1 MIAGSTGAAGRVG
14 SIGST
19 LRWHRSS
26 PLLAIV
32 SVRSM
37 LVYRGWRGRVL
48 SALVRVSRIAR
59 HAGSMSRLEDQ
70 LQHDLT
76 TAMKARDEVA
86 TSTLRMV
93 RAAVMN
99 AAVAGAEAIELSDEQ
114 VVDVLRSE
122 AKKRSEAA
130 EVYAAAGRS
139 ESASKELAERAVIER
154 YLPAAMG
161 DDELQTIVDEEIAR
175 AAADGA
181 TGPKGTGVV
190 IKAVRERVGTGA
202 DGARIAAAVKASLG

>member
-1 MIAGSTGAAGRVG
+1 
-14 SIGST
+14 
-19 LRWHRSS
+19 
-26 PLLAIV
+26 
-32 SVRSM
+32 
-37 LVYRGWRGRVL
+37 
-48 SALVRVSRIAR
+48 
-59 HAGSMSRLEDQ
+59 MSGLEDQ

-76 TAMKARDEVA
+76 AAMKARDEVA

-99 AAVAGAEAIELSDEQ
+99 ASVAGAEAVELSDEQ

-130 EVYAAAGRS
+130 EVYAAAGRA
-139 ESASKELAERAVIER
+139 ETASKELAELAVIER

-161 DDELQTIVDEEIAR
+161 DDELQTIVAEEVAR
-175 AAADGA
+175 RRSRRSQRRRRVPAL
-181 TGPKGTGVV
+181 V

-202 DGARIAAAVKASLG
+202 DGARIAAAVKASLS

>member
-1 MIAGSTGAAGRVG
+1 
-14 SIGST
+14 
-19 LRWHRSS
+19 
-26 PLLAIV
+26 
-32 SVRSM
+32 
-37 LVYRGWRGRVL
+37 
-48 SALVRVSRIAR
+48 
-59 HAGSMSRLEDQ
+59 MSRLEER
-70 LQHDLT
+70 LQSDLT
-76 TAMKARDEVA
+76 TAMKDHDEVA

-99 AAVAGAEAIELSDEQ
+99 AAVAGVEAVQLSEEQ

-139 ESASKELAERAVIER
+139 ESASKELAEHAVIER

-175 AAADGA
+175 AAAAGA
-181 TGPKGTGVV
+181 AGPKGTGVV
-190 IKAVRERVGTGA
+190 IKAVRERAGTGA
-202 DGARIAAAVKASLG
+202 DRTRIAAAVKASLGSESGLRNAPKPRSTSHPAGRMRGVAITPTVRPPRPLQGPNLASVSTV